1 MHKINIF
8 CNIQILPNIFY
19 HEDNYR
25 KGVKCEHEEDVEV
38 GVAVI
43 IEFLDAI
50 FIFCF
55 RHEIIIL
62 CFMTSKV
69 FPYNVSDSSG
79 CNMIFIITVMPYVC
93 NMATMRFIP
102 SIVVKFS

>member
-8 CNIQILPNIFY
+8 CKIQILPNIFY

-50 FIFCF
+50 FTFCL

-69 FPYNVSDSSG
+69 FPYNVSDYSG
-79 CNMIFIITVMPYVC
+79 CYMIFIITAMSYVC
-93 NMATMRFIP
+93 NMATM
-102 SIVVKFS
+102 